1 MREREVI
8 TNIHSRIYIYIHTYI
23 PSLLASSGNELM
35 PRLTYYFYFP
45 PLRYPTLNLFPLPVT
60 QSKTV
65 NDDRYNFLPPFFS
78 FYKNISKRISDLR
91 SRTRSPFLI
100 LKLQNV
106 KFSTPAILDYF
117 THHTLRYKSMN
128 TVLEHSEG
136 KGASEKP
143 RRNVSSLIDAIR
155 RRRFATLSTAS
166 GTRETKGKDL
176 EVARTP
182 PRKMENG
189 FFVAQEITNRE
200 YDLRFDRAC
209 NAAAI

>member
-1 MREREVI
+1 
-8 TNIHSRIYIYIHTYI
+8 
-23 PSLLASSGNELM
+23 
-35 PRLTYYFYFP
+35 
-45 PLRYPTLNLFPLPVT
+45 
-60 QSKTV
+60 
-65 NDDRYNFLPPFFS
+65 
-78 FYKNISKRISDLR
+78 
-91 SRTRSPFLI
+91 
-100 LKLQNV
+100 
-106 KFSTPAILDYF
+106 
-117 THHTLRYKSMN
+117 MN

-136 KGASEKP
+136 EEASEKP